1 MADMHTKDLTTGSP
15 MKLILSFM
23 LPLVFGLLFQQVYS
37 MVDTIVVG
45 QFVGKE
51 ALAAVGT
58 TSSII
63 NMLVGFAAG
72 LSTGSSVIISGCGRA
87 GGGRLYRFYYVSGA
101 GTVQRRVRRVC
112 HSRGAE
118 IRTAGF

>member
-45 QFVGKE
+45 KFLGVD
-51 ALAAVGT
+51 ALAGVG
-58 TSSII
+58 
-63 NMLVGFAAG
+63 
-72 LSTGSSVIISGCGRA
+72 STGS
-87 GGGRLYRFYYVSGA
+87 YYVSGA
-101 GTVQRRVRRVC
+101 GAVQRRVRRVR

>member
-1 MADMHTKDLTTGSP
+1 MADVHTKDLTTGSP

-45 QFVGKE
+45 KFLGVD
-51 ALAAVGT
+51 ALAGVG
-58 TSSII
+58 
-63 NMLVGFAAG
+63 
-72 LSTGSSVIISGCGRA
+72 STGSITFLVLG
-87 GGGRLYRFYYVSGA
+87 
-101 GTVQRRVRRVC
+101 QRRVRRVR

>member
-1 MADMHTKDLTTGSP
+1 MHTKDLTTGSP

-45 QFVGKE
+45 KFLGVD
-51 ALAAVGT
+51 ALAGVG
-58 TSSII
+58 
-63 NMLVGFAAG
+63 
-72 LSTGSSVIISGCGRA
+72 STGSITFLVLG
-87 GGGRLYRFYYVSGA
+87 
-101 GTVQRRVRRVC
+101 RRVRRVC
-112 HSRGAE
+112 HSGGAE